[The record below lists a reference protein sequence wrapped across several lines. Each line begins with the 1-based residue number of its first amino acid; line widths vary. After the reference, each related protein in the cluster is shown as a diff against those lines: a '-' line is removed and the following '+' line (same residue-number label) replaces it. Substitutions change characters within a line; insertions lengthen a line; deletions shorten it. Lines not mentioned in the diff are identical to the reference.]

1 MFVSSPEQQL
11 AAWLFIKAMSG
22 PEQQATWAS
31 STGYFPTRQA
41 AADLLA
47 DYFAENPTYA
57 KAFTFMAMDYGV
69 ESPVA
74 GYDECRAAVSEMLS
88 AVLAGE
94 DAQAQLDATVE
105 QCNEYLEESAP

>member
-1 MFVSSPEQQL
+1 VSSPEEQL
-11 AAWLFIKAMSG
+11 AAWLFIKWLSE
-22 PEQQATWAS
+22 PEPQATWAS
-31 STGYFPTRQA
+31 STGYFATRQT

-57 KAFTFMAMDYGV
+57 KAFTFMAMDYGI

-74 GYDECRAAVSEMLS
+74 GYDECRAAVEEMLT
-88 AVLAGE
+88 AVLGGE

-105 QCNEYLEESAP
+105 QCNEYLEEAAP